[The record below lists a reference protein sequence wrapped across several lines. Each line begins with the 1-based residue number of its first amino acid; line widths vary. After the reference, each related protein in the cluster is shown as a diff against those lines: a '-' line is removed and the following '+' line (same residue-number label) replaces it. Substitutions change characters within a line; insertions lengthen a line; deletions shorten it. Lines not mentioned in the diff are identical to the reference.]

1 MNATLFT
8 GNMKT
13 MKNTIYTICAL
24 FVFMA
29 TAQQTPA
36 PTQTGIYTI
45 MNATAHIGNGKVIE
59 NSVVVIENGII
70 TTITDA
76 RLNRM
81 DIKGEKIDASGM
93 HVYPGIIAM
102 NSTLGLVEVDAV
114 NATVDVRE
122 IGTFN
127 PHIRSLIAYNAESK
141 VVESMRP
148 NGVLIAQVVPRGG
161 RISGKSSVVQLDAWN
176 WEDAAIRADDGV
188 HVNWPSSFKR
198 TGSWYS
204 QGPIEPSKDYD
215 KQVTELINFL
225 NNAKA
230 YNQTLAPEG
239 LNLKY
244 AALQPAIKGYE
255 NFYIHV
261 NGEKAIRDV
270 LKFIKANDIKKP
282 VLVGAREGDKVAA
295 ELVENNIPVM
305 AGRVHDLP
313 AREDE
318 DFDMPYKFPKL
329 LADKGVMVALEN
341 SGDMERHQTRN
352 FPFYAGTVA
361 GYGMDMEQAL
371 MMITLTPAKILG
383 IDKNYG
389 SLEQG
394 KSATLFISK
403 GNALDMRGNQ
413 LTRAFIDGRDIS
425 LNSHQTELYERY
437 MDKYGAQIKR

>member
-244 AALQPAIKGYE
+244 AALQPAINGYE

>member
-1 MNATLFT
+1 MNAKQFT

-13 MKNTIYTICAL
+13 MKNILYTICA
-24 FVFMA
+24 VFA
-29 TAQQTPA
+29 LTAAAQQTPA
-36 PTQTGIYTI
+36 PAQKGVYTI
-45 MNATAHIGNGKVIE
+45 MNATAHIGNGEVIE
-59 NSVVVIENGII
+59 NSVIVIENGII
-70 TTITDA
+70 TAIADA
-76 RLNRM
+76 RVVRM
-81 DIKGEKIDASGM
+81 NIKGEKIDGYGM

-114 NATVDVRE
+114 NASDDERE

-127 PHIRSLIAYNAESK
+127 PHIRSLIAYNAESR

-148 NGVLIAQVVPRGG
+148 NGVLIAQIVPRGG

-176 WEDAAIRADDGV
+176 WEDASILTDDGV
-188 HVNWPSSFKR
+188 HINWPSSFR
-198 TGSWYS
+198 RSGTWYEP
-204 QGPIEPSKDYD
+204 GPIEPSKNYD
-215 KQVTELINFL
+215 EQVTELTDFL
-225 NNAKA
+225 KSAKA
-230 YNQTLAPEG
+230 YNSDIKPEG

-244 AALQPAIKGYE
+244 AALQPVLNGDE

-261 NGEKAIRDV
+261 DGEKAIRDV

-282 VLVGAREGDKVAA
+282 VIIGGREGDQVAA
-295 ELVENNIPVM
+295 ELVAMNVPVV

-341 SGDMERHQTRN
+341 SGSMERHQARN

-383 IDKNYG
+383 IDKEYG

-437 MDKYGAQIKR
+437 MNKFGAKIKR

>member
-1 MNATLFT
+1 
-8 GNMKT
+8 
-13 MKNTIYTICAL
+13 MKNIVYIISAL
-24 FVFMA
+24 FAITA

-36 PTQTGIYTI
+36 PVQQGVYTI
-45 MNATAHIGNGKVIE
+45 MNATAHIGNGEVIE
-59 NSVVVIENGII
+59 NSVIVIENGII
-70 TTITDA
+70 TAIADA
-76 RLNRM
+76 TSEKM
-81 DIKGEKIDASGM
+81 DFKGERIDGYGM

-114 NATVDVRE
+114 NASDDERE

-127 PHIRSLIAYNAESK
+127 PHIRSLIAYNAESR

-148 NGVLIAQVVPRGG
+148 NGVLLAQIVPRGG
-161 RISGKSSVVQLDAWN
+161 RISGKSSVLQLDAWN
-176 WEDAAIRADDGV
+176 WEDAAIRTDDGV
-188 HVNWPSSFKR
+188 HINWPSSFR
-198 TGSWYS
+198 RSGTWYEP
-204 QGPIEPSKDYD
+204 GPIEPSKNY
-215 KQVTELINFL
+215 KEQVRELTDFL
-225 NNAKA
+225 NSAQA
-230 YNQTLAPEG
+230 YNSTVTPVG

-244 AALQPAIKGYE
+244 AALQPALKGTE

-261 NGEKAIRDV
+261 DGEKAIRDV
-270 LKFIKANDIKKP
+270 LKFITLNAIKKP
-282 VLVGAREGDKVAA
+282 VIIGGREADKVAT
-295 ELVENNIPVM
+295 ELVAMNVPVV

-318 DFDMPYKFPKL
+318 DVDMPYKFPKL
-329 LADKGVMVALEN
+329 LADKGIMVALEN
-341 SGDMERHQTRN
+341 SGSMERHQARN

-383 IDKNYG
+383 IDKKYG

-425 LNSHQTELYERY
+425 LDSHQTELYERY
-437 MDKYGAQIKR
+437 MNKFGAEIKR